1 MTRSMPRQ
9 IPLHSIQGEVTLLRT
24 AILVALAILVCPP
37 LSAQGQAPA
46 TRTISVCVLE
56 NATLKEVSASYNT
69 RTGDTL
75 VTISTGPVYFRAVHP
90 NDASYAAD
98 HAWYI
103 RNNTLRHRGRR
114 YRKYGLPR
122 VLGVSEIARVTS
134 TVGPVPLFVEKGA
147 PDLPEVLYVPVRV
160 GCEFQPYQLEPET
173 TTH

>member
-1 MTRSMPRQ
+1 
-9 IPLHSIQGEVTLLRT
+9 LLRT
-24 AILVALAILVCPP
+24 AILVALAILVYPP

-46 TRTISVCVLE
+46 TRTISVCVLD
-56 NATLKEVSASYNT
+56 NGTLKEVSASYNT

-98 HAWYI
+98 HAWYF
-103 RNNTLRHRGRR
+103 RHNALRHLGRR

-122 VLGVSEIARVTS
+122 ILGISEVERPGS
-134 TVGPVPLFVEKGA
+134 TVGPVPLYVEKGTTG
-147 PDLPEVLYVPVRV
+147 LPEVLYVPVRV